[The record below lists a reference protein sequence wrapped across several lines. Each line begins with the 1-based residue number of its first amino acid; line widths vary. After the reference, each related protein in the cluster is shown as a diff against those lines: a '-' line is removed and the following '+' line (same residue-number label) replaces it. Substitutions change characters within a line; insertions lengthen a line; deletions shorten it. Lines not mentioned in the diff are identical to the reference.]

1 VGLKVYMTSKEDL
14 KMLDESVKDE
24 LLDRAQKA
32 HKKAKSFKQWRRDSG
47 QKPLKR
53 GEVRVLDKKTGKWK
67 SNKPD

>member
-1 VGLKVYMTSKEDL
+1 MTSKEDL

-32 HKKAKSFKQWRRDSG
+32 HKKAKTFKQWRRDSG

-53 GEVRVLDKKTGKWK
+53 GEVRKLDKKTGKWI